1 MRVPLQTRYEG
12 TNKMRREAARFN
24 FNRLA
29 CVAAG
34 LALWL
39 AHGPVLAQAL
49 LGGIANVVTGN
60 HTCALT
66 IAGTVKCWG
75 ANFFGELGD
84 NSTTERLTPV
94 DVISGPS
101 LPVLSGVSAISAGLN
116 HTCALVNSGVKCWGA
131 NSFGQLGDGS
141 VTQRLTPV
149 DVIGLTSG
157 VAAIAAGGIHTCA
170 LTVLGGVKCWGDNA
184 AGKLGNNS
192 FLLVGSPVPVDV
204 ITLPTLGALSGV
216 VAVAAGSEHTCAI
229 ISGGGMKCWGQNI
242 HGELGIN
249 IAPILQISRTPLDVV
264 GLAGGV
270 AAISL
275 GAQHTCALVAS
286 GGLQCWGNNLAGQ
299 VGDNANVNRLVPVD
313 VLGLTA
319 GVAVIEAGIIHTC
332 ALTTTGGAK
341 CWGRN
346 GNGQLGD
353 NSTNDS
359 AVAVDVV
366 SLTAGAT
373 AISAGADHTCAV
385 TASGGVKC
393 WGRNGNG
400 QLGNNTNTL
409 RLTPVDVLVPPP
421 IALSGVKSRKTH
433 AAAGN
438 FDLLLDTIPIIS
450 GAVTV
455 ESRSNGAS
463 HLIVFQFTRPIS
475 ASGIATAVNG
485 SGAPITIGAVNFLG
499 NDVSVTLTGVA
510 DNSRA
515 RVSLSGV
522 NTDATLNPSVSLGFL
537 VGDVN
542 NTGSVNSSDISGVKA
557 RSGQTTDLTNFK
569 FDLNASGTINS
580 SDISAVKA
588 RSGLILPP

>member
-400 QLGNNTNTL
+400 QLGDNTNTM

-485 SGAPITIGAVNFLG
+485 SGAPITISAVNFLG